1 MSEPAT
7 TDEKPPADGE
17 APPPDT
23 SSTKAAPSAATPS
36 EAPGTDTA
44 SGAAP
49 SEAPGADAPSADA
62 PSQAPGTDAPSDA
75 APSEA
80 PTTDAASGAAP
91 VKKKKKKKKPVAAPK
106 EELDAEGRE
115 RPSFVLA
122 FPSDPDLDHA
132 VKAFELGDYATVRTE
147 ATRLLEHPKKD
158 VQAAAGELLARIEPD
173 PLVKILLAMAVLLLF
188 AVTFWAYRSHGVH

>member
-17 APPPDT
+17 ALAPDT

-36 EAPGTDTA
+36 GAPRTDTP

-49 SEAPGADAPSADA
+49 SEVPGTDAPSAA
-62 PSQAPGTDAPSDA
+62 AAAPSDA

-80 PTTDAASGAAP
+80 PSTDVASGAAP

-115 RPSFVLA
+115 RPNFVLA